1 MTSYLPLIAIL
12 VPMVGTVLVWAA
24 SKISDRQADVWTAI
38 ITGITFVVSVAMYPA
53 VAAGQKLQLEIATG
67 FPVKFAL
74 YVDGLGMIM
83 ALISSGLWFLSSLY
97 AIRYMEHEHHRM
109 RFDVFSLFSLAG
121 MMGIVVTG
129 NMFSFYIFFEMM
141 AILSYL
147 LVIHE
152 ETPEAM
158 RAGLKYLF
166 MGIIGGLTVLVAIVA
181 TYVITGSVDLTRAG
195 MAQLQDSPFFVVI
208 FWSYIFGFAVKAGMF
223 PVHVWLPD
231 AHPVAPSPASALLS
245 GVMIKAGAYGIIR
258 TVYAIF
264 GRGLS
269 DGAALNQTLL
279 VLALITMMLGSAVA
293 ITQTE
298 IKRLLAYSS
307 IAQIGYVVLGVSML
321 SANGLV
327 GSIYHMFG
335 HAMMKGCLFLAAGA
349 MIHMTGL
356 RNIEDLRGIGKRM
369 PVTMVCFTLSVFS
382 MIGFPPFIGF
392 LSKWTLA
399 LGALDASKAGIF
411 ATWVAVTI
419 ISALLVSSLLNVVYY
434 GPIVIRAWFGAS
446 SDEGHGHGKQAA
458 APVATDDPPW
468 QMLLPIGLL
477 SAGTLIFG
485 LFPSFVDRL
494 AQLMVK
500 MYF

>member
-1 MTSYLPLIAIL
+1 MESYLPLLTIL
-12 VPMVGTVLVWAA
+12 IPLAGTVVVWAA
-24 SKISDRQADVWTAI
+24 SKISDSWADVWAAI
-38 ITGITFVVSVAMYPA
+38 ISFATFVAAAAMYPT
-53 VAAGQKLQLEIATG
+53 VAAGNTLRMEVATG
-67 FPVKFAL
+67 FPVKFGL
-74 YVDGLGMIM
+74 YVDGLGMLM
-83 ALISSGLWFLSSLY
+83 ALISSGLWFLASLY
-97 AIRYMEHEHHRM
+97 AIKYMEHEHHRF

-129 NMFSFYIFFEMM
+129 NMFTFYIFFEMM

-166 MGIIGGLTVLVAIVA
+166 MGVIGGLTVLVAIVA
-181 TYVITGSVDLTRAG
+181 TYVITGSVDITRAG
-195 MAQLQDSPFFVVI
+195 LAGLQKSPFFAVI
-208 FWSYIFGFAVKAGMF
+208 FWCYIFGFAVKAGMF

-245 GVMIKAGAYGIIR
+245 GVMIKAGAYAMIR

-264 GRGLS
+264 GRGLA
-269 DGAALNQTLL
+269 DGPAMNQTLL

-307 IAQIGYVVLGVSML
+307 IAQIGYVALGISML
-321 SANGLV
+321 SSQALI
-327 GSIYHMFG
+327 GSIYHIAG
-335 HAMMKGCLFLAAGA
+335 HAMMKGGLFLGAGA
-349 MIHMTGL
+349 IIHMTGL

-369 PVTMVCFTLSVFS
+369 PVTMICFTLAAFS

-399 LGALDASKAGIF
+399 LGALQAAHTGIF
-411 ATWVAVTI
+411 ATWVAITI
-419 ISALLVSSLLNVVYY
+419 ISALLLSSLLNVVYY
-434 GPIVIRAWFGAS
+434 GPIIIRAWFGEA
-446 SDEGHGHGKQAA
+446 EHGEHGEDDKTKQV
-458 APVATDDPPW
+458 PNDDPPW
-468 QMLLPIGLL
+468 QMMFPIVLLA
-477 SAGTLIFG
+477 AGTLFFG
-485 LFPSFVDRL
+485 LFPSGLRL
-494 AQLMVK
+494 LAEQVARF
-500 MYF
+500 YF

>member
-1 MTSYLPLIAIL
+1 MIKYLPLLTIL
-12 VPMVGTVLVWAA
+12 IPLAGTIVVWAA
-24 SKISDRQADVWTAI
+24 SKISDELADISACVVTAV
-38 ITGITFVVSVAMYPA
+38 TFAVTIAMYPT
-53 VAAGQKLQLEIATG
+53 VASGQKISLSIATG
-67 FPVKFAL
+67 FPVPFSL
-74 YVDGLGMIM
+74 YVDGLGMLM
-83 ALISSGLWFLSSLY
+83 ALIASGLWFLSSLY
-97 AIRYMEHEHHRM
+97 AIKYMEHEHHRM
-109 RFDVFSLFSLAG
+109 RFDIFSLFSLAG

-181 TYVITGSVDLTRAG
+181 TYVITGSVDLTKGGLAG
-195 MAQLQDSPFFVVI
+195 LQSSPLFAVI

-245 GVMIKAGAYGIIR
+245 GVMIKAGAYAIIR

-264 GRGLS
+264 GRGLV
-269 DGAALNQTLL
+269 DGPALNQTLL

-307 IAQIGYVVLGVSML
+307 IAQIGYVILGISML
-321 SANGLV
+321 SPKGLL
-327 GSIYHMFG
+327 GSLYHIFG
-335 HAMMKGCLFLAAGA
+335 HAMMKGSLFLAAGA
-349 MIHMTGL
+349 IIHMTGL
-356 RNIEDLRGIGKRM
+356 RQIEDLRGIGKRM
-369 PVTMVCFTLSVFS
+369 PVTMVCFTLAAFS

-399 LGALDASKAGIF
+399 LGALDAADGGIF
-411 ATWVAVTI
+411 AMWVAITI
-419 ISALLVSSLLNVVYY
+419 ISALLLSSLLNVVYY
-434 GPIVIRAWFGAS
+434 GPIVIRAWFGKPEG
-446 SDEGHGHGKQAA
+446 EGHGHSPSK
-458 APVATDDPPW
+458 PVKNDDPPW
-468 QMLLPIGLL
+468 QMMLPIMLL
-477 SAGTLIFG
+477 ATGTFVFG
-485 LFPSFVDRL
+485 LFPSFARTL
-494 AQLMVK
+494 AEQVVR